1 MLLPSARSF
10 LFPGATISFGAEVL
24 GPQKEA
30 SLPVITSKSVKKIMK
45 PTHKSSGRL
54 FAEPESPSTKLDGAY
69 TANIDGAARGNPGP
83 ASYGVVLRR
92 PDGKPL
98 ESIGKYIGRHTNNV
112 AEYYALIAA
121 LDYAEA
127 NGIKRLRVLSD
138 SQLIVNQIKGLYKVK
153 HPDLRPLHERA
164 KKQAATLEAFTIQ
177 YIPREENRAA
187 DAAANAALDSTS
199 SVKPAYG
206 SSPAPASKPV
216 SAHKPAAP
224 PDPPKPTAASRPGL
238 YLDDLRVGL
247 RFTSGLYEMD
257 EDRMKEFAA
266 EFDPQPFHLDDG
278 AARHTVF
285 RGLAASGWHTAAA
298 TMRLL
303 VTGGMPLA
311 GGMVGLGA
319 DIVWPRPTRAGD
331 TLRVQSEITEI
342 IPSRSKPNQAVVT
355 VHCITVN
362 QNGEEVQ
369 SLTTKMIVYK
379 RPV

>member
-1 MLLPSARSF
+1 
-10 LFPGATISFGAEVL
+10 
-24 GPQKEA
+24 
-30 SLPVITSKSVKKIMK
+30 MK

-54 FAEPESPSTKLDGAY
+54 FAEPESPSSKLDGAY

-98 ESIGKYIGRHTNNV
+98 DSIGKYIGRHTNNV

-121 LDYAEA
+121 LDYAAA

-164 KKQAATLEAFTIQ
+164 KKQAAGLEAFTIQ

-206 SSPAPASKPV
+206 AKPDPAPLPPPASKHV
-216 SAHKPAAP
+216 GSH
-224 PDPPKPTAASRPGL
+224 DPPKPPGAAKPGL
-238 YLDDLRVGL
+238 YLEDLRVGL

-266 EFDPQPFHLDDG
+266 EFDPQPFHLDDE
-278 AARHTVF
+278 AAKRTVF

-342 IPSRSKPNQAVVT
+342 VPSRSKPNQAVVT
-355 VHCITVN
+355 VRCITVN
-362 QNGEEVQ
+362 QDGEEVQ

-379 RPV
+379 RPG